1 MIALSLPE
9 FWLIALRW
17 VLLLGPVGLVIAM
30 VRLRDL
36 PHRTQIAGLFAF
48 LYGVAMVFVSHS
60 FAVWVGWW
68 SYGWDA
74 LMLNALPVDIII
86 GGAVLFGPGLY
97 FSFPNTRPLMIC
109 LPIIIGLHGTIFS
122 SLEPL
127 VFAGPNW
134 FIGVLFVF
142 GTAHLPAI
150 YLAKWTEADTHLSYR
165 CAVLAIMTGGML
177 FAVLPSLIMQAM
189 GGSWNLFDKPTW
201 AICVTV
207 GLLVMTSL
215 IGIAANQTLC
225 LQGSGTP
232 IPLDPTKRLVTT
244 GIYAYLSNPMQL
256 SAALGCVVLGAFLQN
271 IWVMAAAVMAWVFVQ
286 GMVRWHNRNDL
297 LKRFPTGWPEYK
309 AHVPEWIPRW
319 TPWIEVQATV
329 TLCTSSKWHQMIAPL
344 LDTASSLDIQWSRNA
359 TATYKHPDNI
369 YDFHGSCAVAA
380 AVMHK
385 NFAFALLSHALLL
398 LVLPLRST
406 LGRYQ

>member
-1 MIALSLPE
+1 
-9 FWLIALRW
+9 
-17 VLLLGPVGLVIAM
+17 
-30 VRLRDL
+30 
-36 PHRTQIAGLFAF
+36 
-48 LYGVAMVFVSHS
+48 
-60 FAVWVGWW
+60 
-68 SYGWDA
+68 
-74 LMLNALPVDIII
+74 
-86 GGAVLFGPGLY
+86 
-97 FSFPNTRPLMIC
+97 
-109 LPIIIGLHGTIFS
+109 
-122 SLEPL
+122 L

-150 YLAKWTEADTHLSYR
+150 YLAKWTEADTHLPFR
-165 CAVLAIMTGGML
+165 CALLSVMTGGML

-207 GLLVMTSL
+207 GLLAMTSL
-215 IGIAANQTLC
+215 IGVAANQTLC

-256 SAALGCVVLGAFLQN
+256 SAALGCVVLGGFLQN

-319 TPWIEVQATV
+319 TPWIPLQATV
-329 TLCTSSKWHQMIAPL
+329 TLCTSSKLHQMIAPL
-344 LDTASSLDIQWSRNA
+344 LDAARNLDIQWSRNA
-359 TATYKHPDNI
+359 TAAYKHPDNI

-385 NFAFALLSHALLL
+385 NFAFALLSHAWLL

-406 LGRYQ
+406 FGRHQ